1 MQEGMELTQSEYHAL
16 LRSDLYAL
24 MVRCFMHLYPDTMF
38 MPNWHLEVIAAKLAD
53 CMSGRTR
60 RLIINV
66 PPRHLK
72 SLLASIALPA
82 FYLGHN
88 PAAQIIC
95 VSYAMELA
103 EKLARDCRSIMMSAW
118 YKTLFPNTRL
128 SNQRP
133 ALQELITTSHG
144 SRLATSVGGI
154 LTGRGGDLMII
165 DDATKPEEAISDA
178 QRKRVND
185 WFDHTA
191 LSRLNSK
198 QDSRIVTISQRLHED
213 DLVGHVL
220 ELGPWEVLSLSAI
233 VERDEEYEIEML
245 GCRRGF
251 TRRAGEPLHAAR
263 EPRSLLDDLRR
274 SLGEFNFACQYQQAP
289 IPLSG
294 GLVKRDWLRTY
305 GPDELPERFEQ
316 IVQSWDTANKPTEL
330 SDFSVCTTWGIKG
343 PRVYLLHVLRRRL
356 DYPELKRAV
365 RAQAEA
371 YKATVVLIEDRA
383 SGTQLIQEAIA
394 EGVHAIKR
402 YVPEGDKQMR
412 LYAQTATIEN
422 GFVYLPREAP
432 WLAEYLHELSTF
444 PNSKYDDQVDSTSQ
458 ALDWIKRASRSSNV
472 LNYNYRGLALER
484 YRAGHMASAIAEEF
498 RLPLELVRSWIDE
511 EQRRPPQQ
519 GLAALEMLKRAHRES
534 CSLCGKELG
543 FDIPISSWGGRKYHA
558 ECCTKML
565 SQ

>member
-1 MQEGMELTQSEYHAL
+1 MQ
-16 LRSDLYAL
+16 
-24 MVRCFMHLYPDTMF
+24 LYPGTAF
-38 MPNWHLEVIAAKLAD
+38 MPNWHLEMIAAKLAD
-53 CMSGRTR
+53 CILGKTR

-88 PAAQIIC
+88 PAGQIIC
-95 VSYAMELA
+95 VSYAQEFA
-103 EKLARDCRSIMMSAW
+103 EKLARDCRSVMTSTW
-118 YKTLFPNTRL
+118 YKGIFPMTRL
-128 SNQRP
+128 STQRP
-133 ALQELITTSHG
+133 SIQELITTSNG
-144 SRLATSVGGI
+144 FRLATSVGGI
-154 LTGRGGDLMII
+154 LTGRGADLMLL
-165 DDATKPEEAISDA
+165 DDPAKPEEAISDA
-178 QRKRVND
+178 LRKRGND
-185 WFDHTA
+185 WYDGTA
-191 LSRLNSK
+191 YSRLNHK
-198 QDSRIVTISQRLHED
+198 QFSCVVIISQRLHED

-220 ELGPWEVLSLSAI
+220 EQENWDVLKLPAI
-233 VERDEEYEIEML
+233 AERDEEYEIETL
-245 GCRRGF
+245 GSKRRF
-251 TRRAGEPLHAAR
+251 TRRAAEPLHAVR
-263 EPRSLLDDLRR
+263 EPRSVLDVIRR

-305 GPDELPERFEQ
+305 GPDELPERFDQ
-316 IVQSWDTANKPTEL
+316 IVQSWDTANKPTEF

-343 PRVYLLHVLRRRL
+343 PRIYLLHVLRRRM

-371 YKATVVLIEDRA
+371 HKATVVLIEDRA
-383 SGTQLIQEAIA
+383 SGTQLIQEGIA

-432 WLAEYLHELSTF
+432 WLADYLHELSTF

-458 ALDWIKRASRSSNV
+458 ALDWIKRASQTSGFMNYINREIV
-472 LNYNYRGLALER
+472 LDRH
-484 YRAGHMASAIAEEF
+484 RAGHTVVAIAD
-498 RLPLELVRSWIDE
+498 ELQLTIERVQGWIEE
-511 EQRRPPQQ
+511 EQKRPWQQ
-519 GLAALEMLKRAHRES
+519 GVDVLEMWKRAHREL
-534 CSLCGKELG
+534 CAWCGKELG
-543 FDIPISSWGGRKYHA
+543 YDVPISRWGGRNYHP
-558 ECCTKML
+558 ECLTKMI